1 MNTSSHKENN
11 SVGIMQKI
19 AFGIGML
26 GNQMFPASLGIF
38 IVILIQNLGFSPL
51 LYGVIAFIPRFWMRT
66 TIKIPRD
73 AGNIWLPSIPI
84 PNAIFCIIPIPVFFL
99 WLAVFIITRIKFI
112 DVYLIRNY

>member
-38 IVILIQNLGFSPL
+38 IVVLIQNLGFSAL
-51 LYGVIAFIPRFWMRT
+51 LYGVIAFIPRFF
-66 TIKIPRD
+66 D
-73 AGNIWLPSIPI
+73 AITDPI
-84 PNAIFCIIPIPVFFL
+84 MG
-99 WLAVFIITRIKFI
+99 FIS
-112 DVYLIRNY
+112 DALE